1 MTSIPLSEQNRRFVL
16 EAVSR
21 FGAGDITG
29 FTELL
34 GEEFVSHN
42 PRVAHDPKARSGR
55 QAFADFLSGP
65 GSAHLRDATVAV
77 EHVLADGDLVA
88 VHTHVATPQGD
99 LATVD
104 IFRVDG
110 GEIVEHWDVVQP
122 VPDEVL
128 HPHGVF

>member
-1 MTSIPLSEQNRRFVL
+1 MTSTPLTDRNRALVL

-34 GEEFVSHN
+34 GEDFVSHN
-42 PRVAHDPKARSGR
+42 PRVAHDPAAQSGR
-55 QAFADFLSGP
+55 QAFADYLTGP
-65 GSAHLRDATVAV
+65 GSSHLRDATVAAK
-77 EHVLADGDLVA
+77 HLLADGNLVA

-104 IFRVDG
+104 LFRVDG
-110 GEIVEHWDVVQP
+110 GMIVEHWDVVQS
-122 VPDEVL
+122 VPDVVL
-128 HPHGVF
+128 HPHGMF